1 MDKKEKPRKLTKK
14 QKILKAME
22 IPVSG
27 VKLCISDDIKAEIEG
42 CTGIVIYDENEVK
55 LTAGKLTVGFIG
67 SNMQITQY
75 DSKLTVIEGFINS
88 VSYERG

>member
-1 MDKKEKPRKLTKK
+1 MDKKEKPKKLTKK

-55 LTAGKLTVGFIG
+55 LSAGKLTVGFIG

-75 DSKLTVIEGFINS
+75 DSKLTVIEGFISS

>member
-1 MDKKEKPRKLTKK
+1 MNKKEKPKKLTKK

-22 IPVSG
+22 IPVSS

-55 LTAGKLTVGFIG
+55 LSAGKLTVGFIG

>member
-1 MDKKEKPRKLTKK
+1 MDKKEKPKKLTKK
-14 QKILKAME
+14 QKILRAME

-55 LTAGKLTVGFIG
+55 LTAGRLTVGFIG

-88 VSYERG
+88 ISYERG